1 MMIPL
6 KAELR
11 IIYKPIVTYAV
22 VAICI
27 IIYALQVNNKHEIED
42 AAVAYCSGINNFK
55 SEYNELDFLSNDRN
69 NCPSWV
75 ISYYGLSD
83 KQHIGYFFL
92 EDYKS
97 FSQYSNTFTPINYFE
112 TLRLFK
118 KRISDFSEYA
128 PINLDGALV
137 YDPSTLNLFT
147 MVTSVLSHG
156 SFMHLFFNLVFF
168 LAFAPALEALVGNS
182 WKFLGVLA
190 LMILGTNLVYAVAMG
205 SASYPTPTLGLSG
218 IVMGMMGFAA
228 SFMPTARIKTFYYI
242 IVLPT
247 PVWLLSTYYIGW
259 DIYDLYTR
267 TDHGGVNITVHVTGG
282 IIGVLAMMLFRERH
296 KEVSDE
302 LHDEITFM
310 KNKRQ
315 SLSDS
320 TASKA
325 EDALKTSKQEFDKNE
340 TAYIELLHKYIRVN
354 NNSAAISMLLKDYD
368 PIHSTVERYEFLINE
383 IQKWN
388 KGRAFECMT
397 RFVIDLRL
405 EQHQTGIALKTAK
418 TLYQIKEDILIANPE
433 HVLLLAQAAKEIHE
447 YELAYA
453 VVRDADKRYWGKV
466 DSETCLLLEIELLHL
481 YLNKSTDALKL
492 VKSVFDERGH
502 PHRTDVILYSK
513 KIGLIGSH

>member
-11 IIYKPIVTYAV
+11 IVYKPVVTYAI

-27 IIYALQVNNKHEIED
+27 IIYALQVNNKHEVEQ

-55 SEYNELDFLSNDRN
+55 LGYNELDFLSNDSSS
-69 NCPSWV
+69 CASW
-75 ISYYGLSD
+75 IITYYGLSD
-83 KQHIGYFFL
+83 KSHIGYFFSD
-92 EDYKS
+92 DYKS
-97 FSQYSNTFTPINYFE
+97 FSRYSNIFTPINYFE

-118 KRISDFSEYA
+118 KHIADFSEYA

-137 YDPSTLNLFT
+137 YDPSTLNPFT
-147 MVTSVLSHG
+147 MVTSVLAHG

-182 WKFLGVLA
+182 WKFLGIFA

-228 SFMPTARIKTFYYI
+228 SFMPTARIKTFYYF

-267 TDHGGVNITVHVTGG
+267 TDHGGVNITVHVAGG
-282 IIGVLAMMLFRERH
+282 IIGVLTMMLFRKRH

-302 LHDEITFM
+302 LHDEIEFM
-310 KNKRQ
+310 KNKRL

-320 TASKA
+320 SSTKTEEAIKASQQVL
-325 EDALKTSKQEFDKNE
+325 EKNE
-340 TAYIELLHKYIRVN
+340 TAYLELLHKYMRVHN
-354 NNSAAISMLLKDYD
+354 DSAAISMLLRDYD
-368 PIHSTVERYEFLINE
+368 PLHSTVERYEFLLNQ
-383 IQKWN
+383 IQQWKT
-388 KGRAFECMT
+388 GRAYECIG
-397 RFVIDLRL
+397 RFVINLRL
-405 EQHQTGIALKTAK
+405 EQHQTGIALRMAK
-418 TLYQIKEDILIANPE
+418 TLYEVKGDILIADPE
-433 HVLLLAQAAKEIHE
+433 HVLLLAQAAKEIHD

-453 VVRDADKRYWGKV
+453 LIRDADKRYWGKV
-466 DSETCLLLEIELLHL
+466 ESETCLLLELELLHL
-481 YLNKSTDALKL
+481 YLNKSVQALAL
-492 VKSVFDERGH
+492 LKSIFDERGH
-502 PHRTDVILYSK
+502 PYRASVIVYAK
-513 KIGLIGSH
+513 NIGLIGAN

>member
-11 IIYKPIVTYAV
+11 IAYRPIVTYTI

-27 IIYALQVNNKHEIED
+27 IVYALQVNNKHEVER
-42 AAVAYCSGINNFK
+42 AAVSYCSGINNYK
-55 SEYNELDFLSNDRN
+55 SEYNELDFLSNDRTS
-69 NCPSWV
+69 CPSWV
-75 ISYYGLSD
+75 VSYYGLSD
-83 KQHIGYFFL
+83 KQHIGYFFSD
-92 EDYKS
+92 DYKS
-97 FSQYSNTFTPINYFE
+97 FSRHSNIFTPINYFE

-118 KRISDFSEYA
+118 KRIADFSEYA

-137 YDPSTLNLFT
+137 YDPSTLNPFT

-156 SFMHLFFNLVFF
+156 SFMHIFFNLVFF

-182 WKFLGVLA
+182 WKFLGVFA

-228 SFMPTARIKTFYYI
+228 SFMPTARIKTFYYF

-267 TDHGGVNITVHVTGG
+267 TDHGGVNITVHVAGG
-282 IIGVLAMMLFRERH
+282 IIGVLTMMLFRKRH

-302 LHDEITFM
+302 LHDEIAFM
-310 KNKRQ
+310 KNKRE

-320 TASKA
+320 TATKSEEA
-325 EDALKTSKQEFDKNE
+325 IKTSKQEFDKNE
-340 TAYIELLHKYIRVN
+340 AAYLELLHKYVRVS
-354 NNSAAISMLLKDYD
+354 NNSAAINMLLNDYE
-368 PIHSTVERYEFLINE
+368 PNHSTVERYEFLLNE
-383 IQKWN
+383 IEKWN
-388 KGRAFECMT
+388 TGRAYECIS
-397 RFVIDLRL
+397 RFVINLRL
-405 EQHQTGIALKTAK
+405 EQHQTGIALRTAK
-418 TLYQIKEDILIANPE
+418 TLYEVKENILLADPE
-433 HVLLLAQAAKEIHE
+433 HLLLLAQAAKETHD
-447 YELAYA
+447 YELVYA
-453 VVRDADKRYWGKV
+453 LVRDANKRYWGKV

-481 YLNKSTDALKL
+481 YLNKSAEALKL
-492 VKSVFDERGH
+492 LKSVFDERGH
-502 PHRTDVILYSK
+502 PHRTAVILYAK
-513 KIGLIGSH
+513 KIGLIGAS